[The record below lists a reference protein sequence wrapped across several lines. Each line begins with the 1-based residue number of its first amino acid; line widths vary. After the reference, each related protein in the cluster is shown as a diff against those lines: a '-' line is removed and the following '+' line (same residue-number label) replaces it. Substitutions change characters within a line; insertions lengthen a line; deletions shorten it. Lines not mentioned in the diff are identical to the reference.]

1 MLDPALLDA
10 LRARL
15 DASRAAL
22 LAALEGVTERDFA
35 VDLGGGETVVR
46 ALAALAAAERLATA
60 SASGEPVT
68 ERTVEKP
75 LPPQVVHALAGARY
89 RTHRYLESAAA
100 DAGTAETLAASLVT
114 REKRTAARIRE
125 RPRSEPPPVIPVAS
139 PR

>member
-46 ALAALAAAERLATA
+46 ALAALAAAERAATGA
-60 SASGEPVT
+60 ASGEPVA
-68 ERTVEKP
+68 ERVA
-75 LPPQVVHALAGARY
+75 LAVRQLRALAG
-89 RTHRYLESAAA
+89 
-100 DAGTAETLAASLVT
+100 
-114 REKRTAARIRE
+114 
-125 RPRSEPPPVIPVAS
+125 
-139 PR
+139 